1 MEYQI
6 MKGQLQKLFISTLT
20 YVNNKT
26 DVDKTDVKSE
36 KN

>member
-1 MEYQI
+1 
-6 MKGQLQKLFISTLT
+6 MKGQKLFISTLT

-26 DVDKTDVKSE
+26 DVDKIDVKSE